1 MPADQYRSTSP
12 LILRPYSTLYYI
24 SSLERTITLAKMTM
38 KDRFNR
44 LCDMM
49 LHHGKKDDTGAVK
62 KEEEEKEV
70 AAKVE
75 AMIKGH
81 AVGT

>member
-1 MPADQYRSTSP
+1 MPADQYKSTSP
-12 LILRPYSTLYYI
+12 SSLRPYSTLYYI
-24 SSLERTITLAKMTM
+24 CSLERTITLAKMTM

-44 LCDMM
+44 MCDMM

-62 KEEEEKEV
+62 KEEEEV

-75 AMIKGH
+75 AKIKGH

>member
-1 MPADQYRSTSP
+1 M
-12 LILRPYSTLYYI
+12 YYI

-44 LCDMM
+44 MCDMM
-49 LHHGKKDDTGAVK
+49 LHHGKKYDTGAVQ
-62 KEEEEKEV
+62 KEEEEEV